1 MGLLLVVELA
11 QGGVGFVQYWTDL
24 PVLLVGLHLVG
35 ACLVLVTAVSAVLAL
50 RDRGPLGAV
59 PEPTPATRELASA

>member
-1 MGLLLVVELA
+1 
-11 QGGVGFVQYWTDL
+11 
-24 PVLLVGLHLVG
+24 
-35 ACLVLVTAVSAVLAL
+35 VLAL